1 MRLVSAVILETKY
14 ELYSRKGLAR
24 TYGYSQRHINR
35 VIHEIKEKRRI
46 KMTVSSFK
54 EFVIKNLKVISSVV
68 MIISLF
74 VGSLIVYS
82 EGFGQYTDKYGIA
95 GYHLIFNTSTIYA
108 VLLLVVPVILLFM
121 KHFQKLNDKAELLEF
136 VLPMVSLAVLMVI
149 RMNVKDAVGLGNAA
163 AASYAVSF
171 HSSFG
176 LSGWLYLVCSIILIL
191 LGAIQYFKLN
201 VTEKTIR
208 ESIDNKNIKAFS
220 EKKNGE
226 ESNEKN

>member
-1 MRLVSAVILETKY
+1 
-14 ELYSRKGLAR
+14 
-24 TYGYSQRHINR
+24 
-35 VIHEIKEKRRI
+35 
-46 KMTVSSFK
+46 MTVSSFK
-54 EFVIKNLKVISSVV
+54 AFVIKNLKVISNVV

-176 LSGWLYLVCSIILIL
+176 LSGWLYLLCSIILIL